1 MAPWVP
7 ASAGEGAGLRAG
19 TKLKK
24 SEATRGR
31 ILRAAERLFAEFGY
45 ADTRIEDVAKDSG
58 IATSAV
64 LYHYADK
71 RTLHRAVVADVFSSL
86 LDTLNRALAGPGD
99 LPTRIEAAVG
109 ALVDYAVR
117 RPTSAFLALREVVE
131 TDSDG
136 RREIGV
142 FTARFLDTL
151 RLAFEEGERAGVIQ
165 PIHSD
170 PFHFASAVGG
180 AVVFYVAA
188 LPAFV
193 PDLPYPHLAPAQVA
207 ALKRDVIAIAQRL
220 LGASRRSPRRVRA

>member
-1 MAPWVP
+1 
-7 ASAGEGAGLRAG
+7 LRAG

-31 ILRAAERLFAEFGY
+31 ILRAAERRFAEFGY

-71 RTLHRAVVADVFSSL
+71 RTLHRAVVEDVFSSL

-99 LPTRIEAAVG
+99 LPTRIEAGVV
-109 ALVDYAVR
+109 ALIDYAVR
-117 RPTSAFLALREVVE
+117 RPTSAFLTLREVVA
-131 TDSDG
+131 TDSQI

-193 PDLPYPHLAPAQVA
+193 PDLPYPHLAPKQVA

-220 LGASRRSPRRVRA
+220 LGASPRTPRRARV